1 MYQLIYQK
9 ESKFYMY
16 NVKVSLNFYFIE
28 NLNVAF
34 ESIDLSYY

>member
-28 NLNVAF
+28 NLSIAF

>member
-16 NVKVSLNFYFIE
+16 DVKVRLNFYFIE
-28 NLNVAF
+28 NLNIAF